1 MTETNAT
8 QHVEHAEPYVVYR
21 VLDKQLECA
30 LWTLRD
36 GTRTLAL
43 FLKEAAARHYC
54 QAAQLDP
61 QWKPLRPEPYDLLAI
76 IRASYEAGI
85 HWAALDPDDRQA
97 RRLFDL
103 REVVRLNDTD
113 SLSANAPRG
122 SQ

>member
-1 MTETNAT
+1 MTETNAA

-30 LWTLRD
+30 LWTLCD

-43 FLKEAAARHYC
+43 FLKEAAARQYC
-54 QAAQLDP
+54 QVAQLDA
-61 QWKPLRPEPYDLLAI
+61 QWKPLRPERHDLLAI
-76 IRASYEAGI
+76 IRASFEAGI

-103 REVVRLNDTD
+103 REVVRLNPDGALTV
-113 SLSANAPRG
+113 SS
-122 SQ
+122 